1 MKSYDVA
8 VVGLG
13 PVGCTASI
21 HLAEA
26 GLSVVAFERDREV
39 YRLPRAVNL
48 DGEIIRSF
56 QRYGRGEAV
65 QNLMQRVRPGDRAGF
80 ANSRREWM
88 FGAEVS
94 SFGAN
99 GWQPM
104 SMFDQPEFE
113 NYLRSEAVC
122 HTKVT
127 PHIGKEVARVFNT
140 EDGVEVEYGSGEK
153 VRARYAIACD
163 GANSPTRKALDIGWR
178 DLGYDRDWLVVDVTT
193 RGGHTL
199 GHDTMPVSY
208 THLTLP
214 TNREV

>member
-56 QRYGRGEAV
+56 QRHGRGEAV

-80 ANSRREWM
+80 ANSKREWM
-88 FGAEVS
+88 FGVEVS

-113 NYLRSEAVC
+113 NYLRSEAVG

-127 PHIGKEVARVFNT
+127 PHIGEEVSRVRNT
-140 EDGVEVEYGSGEK
+140 KDGVELEYGSGEK
-153 VRARYAIACD
+153 ARARYAIACYLGVWRPGHHMVEP
-163 GANSPTRKALDIGWR
+163 GAPKETIR
-178 DLGYDRDWLVVDVTT
+178 
-193 RGGHTL
+193 
-199 GHDTMPVSY
+199 
-208 THLTLP
+208 
-214 TNREV
+214 